1 MSVESFTLRRGTTP
15 LIISFPHVGTVLPE
29 ALSRRMTAEALALPD
44 TDWHVDRLYDFAGAL
59 GAGMQVP
66 TLSRYVVDLN
76 RDPTG
81 EVLYPGSDNSEL
93 VPLSTFAGQP
103 IYRPGEAP
111 GASEIAERV
120 ARHWQPYHRS
130 LGDELDRLK
139 QRFGFA
145 VLWDA
150 HSIASR
156 VPRFFSG
163 RLPDLNLGSAR
174 GKSAAP
180 DLVRH
185 VMAVLERA
193 SPFSSVLDGRFTGGY
208 ITRHFGRPDQGIHAL
223 QLEMAEIAYMEEAPP
238 YAYEPARA
246 APLKR
251 VLERAVGALLSWT
264 AERGRHRSGERGDAR
279 SGKSE

>member
-59 GAGMQVP
+59 GAGLQVP

-81 EVLYPGSDNSEL
+81 QPLYPGSENSEL

-111 GASEIAERV
+111 GASEITERV

-130 LGDELDRLK
+130 LRDELDRLK

-180 DLVRH
+180 DLVRR
-185 VMAVLERA
+185 VMAVLESA
-193 SPFSSVLDGRFTGGY
+193 SPFSSMLDGRFTGGY
-208 ITRHFGRPDQGIHAL
+208 ITRHFGRPDHGIHAL
-223 QLEMAEIAYMEEAPP
+223 QLEMAEIDYMEEAPP

-246 APLKR
+246 EPLKR
-251 VLERAVGALLSWT
+251 VLERVVGAVLSWT
-264 AERGRHRSGERGDAR
+264 AERGRDRSGDREDAR
-279 SGKSE
+279 SGNLE

>member
-1 MSVESFTLRRGTTP
+1 MTSGSFTLHPGTTP
-15 LIISFPHVGTVLPE
+15 LLISFPHVGTFLPQ
-29 ALSRRMTAEALALPD
+29 ALARRMTSEALALPD

-59 GAGMQVP
+59 GAGLQVP
-66 TLSRYVVDLN
+66 TPSRYVVDLN

-81 EVLYPGSDNSEL
+81 EPLYPGSENSEL

-111 GASEIAERV
+111 SASEIAQRV
-120 ARHWQPYHRS
+120 ARHWQPYHQS
-130 LGDELDRLK
+130 LRNELDRLK
-139 QRFGFA
+139 QRFGVA

-180 DLVRH
+180 DLVGR
-185 VMAVLERA
+185 VGAVIETS
-193 SPFSSVLDGRFTGGY
+193 SPFTAVLDGRFTGGY

-223 QLEMAEIAYMEEAPP
+223 QLEMAEIAYMDEAPP
-238 YAYEPARA
+238 YAYEATRA

-251 VLERAVGALLSWT
+251 VLERVMRAVLSW
-264 AERGRHRSGERGDAR
+264 ARER
-279 SGKSE
+279 